1 VEQQQML
8 KQVKELK
15 ALTQPLVLSHQL
27 AEAMVVGEAVHQMY
41 LQVEQVAQAEAV
53 DVLIIQIPMLE
64 IQTQEL
70 ETKVVFLQ

>member
-8 KQVKELK
+8 KQAKGLK
-15 ALTQPLVLSHQL
+15 ALTQFLALSHQL

-41 LQVEQVAQAEAV
+41 LQVVQVDQAEAV

-70 ETKVVFLQ
+70 ETKVVFPQ